1 MKYFLPVVLITL
13 TFLTARAQE
22 QTSTETWHYG
32 VKADINL
39 SNATGSGMSSAGFV
53 TSFQAGGF
61 ALRSLGNKWDFQ
73 PELLYTQ
80 TNIKK
85 GSDFYTYYF
94 NSGNLNNINPNAPD
108 AINLSYLNVP
118 LMLKYNFSKALSLLA
133 GPQAGVL
140 LYDVDGL
147 RTDGKGSF
155 KRVEISGNAGLQF
168 NVANIAISARYNVG
182 LTNINNIDNRY
193 PWKSQHIQFGIAV
206 KIK

>member
-1 MKYFLPVVLITL
+1 MKYFLSVVLIVL
-13 TFLTARAQE
+13 TFSAAQAQ

-39 SNATGSGMSSAGFV
+39 SNATGSGMSSSGFT
-53 TSFQAGGF
+53 TSFQAGVF
-61 ALRSLGNKWDFQ
+61 ALHSLGNKFDFQ
-73 PELLYTQ
+73 PELLFTQ
-80 TNIKK
+80 TNFKK

-94 NSGNLNNINPNAPD
+94 NSGSLNNINPNAPD

-118 LMLKYNFSKALSLLA
+118 LLLKYNFNKALSLLA

-147 RTDGKGSF
+147 RTDGKGGF

-193 PWKSQHIQFGIAV
+193 PWKSQHLQFGIAV